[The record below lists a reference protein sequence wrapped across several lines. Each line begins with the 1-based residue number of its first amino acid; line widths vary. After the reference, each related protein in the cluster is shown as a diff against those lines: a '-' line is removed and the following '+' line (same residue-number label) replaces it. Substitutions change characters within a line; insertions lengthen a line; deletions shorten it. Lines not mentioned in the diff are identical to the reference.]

1 MEYVNQLK
9 QMQKNHKKYSL
20 LSFLNSKKL
29 INFTNSLKNTNEI
42 VKECCTNHNR
52 FNMLKNLLLL
62 IFAVGI
68 TVNAFSQSG
77 TLKGKVLDGSTGEG
91 VAFAS
96 VSLTSN
102 GQVITGGMT
111 DFDGNFTIKP
121 IPAGVYDVKASYV
134 GYQAQMIK
142 GLRVMAGKMT
152 FQDFKLAVSVQNLK
166 EIEVRDY
173 KVPLISKDQTQTGGS
188 VTSEEISKM
197 PGRSADAVAV
207 TVGGVYSERGEVGSI
222 RGARD
227 EATVYY
233 IDGVKVR
240 GSTALPKTAT
250 AQVDVIT
257 GGIPAKYGDVTGGI
271 ISVTTKEP
279 SRETFGGIEFVT
291 SKFLDPY
298 NYNLAELMF
307 TGPLFSKKSVDAYDS
322 TKIKKDVIAGY
333 FLSASYNY
341 TADDYPSAIGTWEA
355 KDGVIEN
362 LLANPYRPNEQ
373 GIGTIL
379 NAEYLTADDFQKGK
393 ARKDAEN
400 TEMSISGKVDF
411 KPSKNINLT
420 AGATMSHSKSRLYD
434 YENMLFNS
442 NNNGTYTATTW
453 RTYLRLTQ
461 KFGGEDSKENVN
473 NLIKNAFY
481 QIQVDYSKFNT
492 VQQDERHK
500 KDFFKYGY
508 VGKFTTT
515 QVNSYAYTDTVAGYS
530 SGVFQ
535 HNGFRD
541 VSYDFEASD
550 INADLASYTSF
561 YYNLWPEGNPLH
573 DVMYQNSTLVQ
584 FGGGLLNG
592 QSPDAAFYSGKNSGD
607 VFYSP
612 GTPFNTYALVD
623 NSQFRINASGS
634 ADVKD
639 HEVSIGF
646 EFEQRNDN
654 YFGLAPASL
663 WSLGRNLTNY
673 HILELDFANPN
684 FVTDA
689 NGVFQD
695 TIWYERQYNPSTQ
708 AQFDQK
714 LREQLGMPVDGTN
727 WIDFD
732 SYDPSTFSIDFF
744 SADELFNSGNAVVAY
759 YGYDHHGN
767 KTTTKPSLNDFFTK
781 KDETGRYLR
790 PTGSFEPIYVAGYI
804 QDKFAFKDL
813 IFNVGVRFDRFDA
826 NQMVLADPY
835 SFFETKKLSEVDGSL
850 NPNGS
855 HPGNIGQDAV
865 VYGDNVRNPT
875 TILGYR
881 EGTDPADV
889 KWYDATGTQISDPT
903 LINSATGI
911 APILLNADEGLS
923 ANAFKDYEPQLNVMP
938 RVSFSFPISDVA
950 LFFAHYDIL
959 TKRPVGAVRLN
970 PFHYLFITSMNNEP
984 INNPSL
990 RPEKTIDYEI
1000 GFQQKL
1006 SGASALKISA
1016 FYRDMRDM
1024 AQVQFIYG
1032 AYPMNYMTYTNI
1044 DFGTVKGFTLAYD
1057 MRRTGNI
1064 TLRASYT
1071 LQFAIGTGSNIET
1084 NKALITAG
1092 QPNLRTTIP
1101 LDFDQRHAIVT
1112 TIDYRFASGREYN
1125 GPKVGGKDILQNTGA
1140 NIVLN
1145 FGTGSPYSR
1154 RDINNNT
1161 LQGSINGSRNPSRTT
1176 INMRLDRDIELA
1188 FGKKEGSE
1196 KKKAFLNVYFEI
1208 NNVLNVL
1215 NVINVYSTTGNP
1227 DDDGWLTNAQSQVT
1241 ISSTNSPSSFV
1252 NYYQMYYNYPYN
1264 YSSPRTIRLGV
1275 QFNF

>member
-1 MEYVNQLK
+1 MR
-9 QMQKNHKKYSL
+9 KNVKKYSL
-20 LSFLNSKKL
+20 LSFIVSKKL
-29 INFTNSLKNTNEI
+29 INFTHLLKNTNEM
-42 VKECCTNHNR
+42 VRECCTNYNR

-62 IFAVGI
+62 IFVVGI
-68 TVNAFSQSG
+68 TTSAFSQSG

-91 VAFAS
+91 IAFAN
-96 VSLTSN
+96 VSIESN

-111 DFDGNFTIKP
+111 DFDGNYTIKP
-121 IPAGVYDVKASYV
+121 VPAGVYDVKASYV
-134 GYQAQMIK
+134 GYQSLQLK
-142 GLRVMAGKMT
+142 GLRVMAGKIT
-152 FQDFKLAVSVQNLK
+152 FQDFKLGVSVQNLQ
-166 EIEVRDY
+166 EVEVREY

-188 VTSEEISKM
+188 VTSEEIAKM

-279 SRETFGGIEFVT
+279 SRETFGGVEFVT

-307 TGPLFSKKSVDAYDS
+307 TGPLLSRKSPDPYDS

-333 FLSASYNY
+333 FISASYNF
-341 TADDYPSAIGTWEA
+341 ASDDYPAAIGTYQA
-355 KDGVIEN
+355 KEGVIDN
-362 LLANPYRPNEQ
+362 LLMYPYRPNEQ
-373 GIGTIL
+373 GSGTIL
-379 NAEYLTADDFQKGK
+379 NAEYLTANDFEKTK
-393 ARKDAEN
+393 ARKDAESS
-400 TEMSISGKVDF
+400 EMSISGKVDF
-411 KPSKNINLT
+411 KPSRNINLT
-420 AGATMSHSKSRLYD
+420 AGATMAYSKQRLYN

-442 NNNGTYTATTW
+442 NNNGTYQATTW

-461 KFGGEDSKENVN
+461 KFGGADDKENVN

-481 QIQVDYSKFNT
+481 QIQVDYSKVNT
-492 VQQDERHK
+492 VSQDDRHK

-515 QVNSYAYTDTVAGYS
+515 KVNSYGYTDTLAGYS
-530 SGVFQ
+530 SGVYQ
-535 HNGFRD
+535 QNGFRD
-541 VSYDFEASD
+541 LLYDFEASD
-550 INADLASYTSF
+550 INPDLASYTNF
-561 YYNLWPEGNPLH
+561 YYSIWPEGNPLH
-573 DVMYQNSTLVQ
+573 DIMYQNSSLVQ

-592 QSPDAAFYSGKNSGD
+592 QFPDAAFYSGKSSAD
-607 VFYSP
+607 VFNSP
-612 GTPFNTYALVD
+612 GTPYNTYALVD

-634 ADVKD
+634 ADLKD
-639 HEVSIGF
+639 HEISLGF

-654 YFGLAPASL
+654 YFGLSPAAL
-663 WSLGRNLTNY
+663 WTLGRNYTNY
-673 HILELDFANPN
+673 HVLELDYANPN
-684 FVTDA
+684 PVYDA

-695 TIWYERQYNPSTQ
+695 TIWYNRQYNASTQ
-708 AQFDQK
+708 SQFDMM
-714 LREQLGMPVDGTN
+714 LREQLGMAVDGTN

-732 SYDPSTFSIDFF
+732 SYDPSTYSIDFF

-767 KTTTKPSLNDFFTK
+767 KIKSKPSLNDFYTS
-781 KDETGRYLR
+781 KDENGRFLR
-790 PTGSFEPIYVAGYI
+790 PIASFEPIYAAGYI

-826 NQMVLADPY
+826 NQMTLKDPY
-835 SFFETKKLSEVDGSL
+835 SFYETKKVSEVAGSL

-855 HPGNIGQDAV
+855 HPGNIASDAV
-865 VYGDNVRNPT
+865 VYGDNVKNPT

-889 KWYDATGTQISDPT
+889 KWYDATGTQITDPS
-903 LINSATGI
+903 LISSATGMS
-911 APILLNADEGLS
+911 PILLNADEGLS

-970 PFHYLFITSMNNEP
+970 PFHYLFIQSMNNEP

-990 RPEKTIDYEI
+990 KPEKTIDYEI

-1006 SGASALKISA
+1006 SGTSALKLSA

-1044 DFGTVKGFTLAYD
+1044 DFGTVKGFTLSYD

-1071 LQFAIGTGSNIET
+1071 LQFANGTGSNIET

-1101 LDFDQRHAIVT
+1101 LDFDQRHAIVAT
-1112 TIDYRFASGREYN
+1112 VDYRFASGRQYN
-1125 GPKVGGKDILQNTGA
+1125 GPKVGGKDIFQNTGA
-1140 NIVLN
+1140 NFVVN
-1145 FGTGSPYSR
+1145 YGTGSPYSR
-1154 RDINNNT
+1154 RNIDNGT
-1161 LQGSINGSRNPSRTT
+1161 LQGSINGSRKPSRTT

-1188 FGKKEGSE
+1188 FGKKEGE
-1196 KKKAFLNVYFEI
+1196 GKKKAFLNVYFEI
-1208 NNVLNVL
+1208 SNILNTL

-1227 DDDGWLTNAQSQVT
+1227 DDDGWLTNAASQVT
-1241 ISSTNSPSSFV
+1241 INSTNSPESFV